1 MYGLY
6 TRPVSLQQD
15 FILRAIRQ
23 LAEAVARAL
32 GAARAGKPEEALL
45 LLDRSIG
52 AGLGLPLS
60 LLLKLT
66 PQSFLSVLGRDKAL
80 AAMDALRARAEI
92 LAQLGRTR
100 EAAECAAMVT
110 AVSAQLAG
118 IHPDSA

>member
-1 MYGLY
+1 M
-6 TRPVSLQQD
+6 SLQQD

-32 GAARAGKPEEALL
+32 GAARAGRPEEALL
-45 LLDRSIG
+45 ALDRSIG
-52 AGLGLPLS
+52 TGLGLPLS

-80 AAMDALRARAEI
+80 AALEALRARAAI
-92 LAQLGRTR
+92 LDQLGRTVD
-100 EAAECAAMVT
+100 ATECRAMVT

-118 IHPDSA
+118 IQ